1 MTKKVAF
8 TDKNDLLKIL
18 ASSIL
23 LGGGA
28 NAAFR
33 ALAPGKKP
41 FDAKRDIPGEG
52 AGAIPVYVDMTPD
65 EAARYQELTG
75 LGPVAG
81 KTASETDYNWL
92 TKALVGG
99 GGMYAGW
106 TILDKVL
113 DKLRKRKLDTQLEE
127 AQTELGSLYSAKP
140 LSGIGAM
147 PTHKKLGSLQK
158 YMDSSFQVWKT
169 AHDGNLK
176 PMLKDAGL
184 IDNVGEAAAAPIL
197 APVKSLAGYSLKS
210 VAPVLAAIA
219 LLAGYSAYKKQA
231 PVAGARPDLAAIR
244 KETRDSTPRPYVE
257 LMPRIREPKPL
268 DPDATK

>member
-33 ALAPGKKP
+33 SLAPGKKP
-41 FDAKRDIPGEG
+41 FDPKRDIPSPES
-52 AGAIPVYVDMTPD
+52 GAIPVYVDMTPD

-75 LGPVAG
+75 LDPVAG

-106 TILDKVL
+106 SILDKVL

-127 AQTELGSLYSAKP
+127 AQNELGSLYSAKP
-140 LSGIGAM
+140 LNTVGAL

-158 YMDSSFQVWKT
+158 YMDSSFHMWKT
-169 AHDGNLK
+169 AHNGNIK
-176 PMLKDAGL
+176 PMLKEAGI
-184 IDNVGEAAAAPIL
+184 IDNIGEAAAAPIL
-197 APVKSLAGYSLKS
+197 APVKSLAGYSVKS
-210 VAPVLAAIA
+210 VAPILAAIA

-231 PVAGARPDLAAIR
+231 PVAGSRPDLAAIR
-244 KETRDSTPRPYVE
+244 KETRDTTPRPYVE
-257 LMPRIREPKPL
+257 LRPRIKEPKLL
-268 DPDATK
+268 DPGAN